1 MQPPTV
7 LAPKMPATPPDH
19 LQLPDKD
26 GAIVINYQEHPHSN
40 LLTESLRPRLH
51 ELRPDGQFSIGCDS
65 GIFWRWTDPVLD
77 GCKAPDWFLVLGVP
91 PMLDGTFRRSYVLWR
106 ESVKPLLIIEY
117 VSGDGSEEH
126 DSTPYKGKFWVYEQ
140 GISAAY
146 YVIFAGTNASVEVYC
161 LEKGRYRPV
170 DANAK
175 GRFPIEPL
183 GIELGIWE
191 GTYREM
197 TLPWLRVWDAATGAM
212 MSLAEERA
220 ETAEGLLVD
229 TRQMFS
235 EETERAE
242 SERKRANEAARQL
255 SEEIR
260 RANEESRLK
269 NEARQEAD
277 RLAAKLRELGIA
289 PEQV

>member
-1 MQPPTV
+1 MQPPTM
-7 LAPKMPATPPDH
+7 LSPDMPATPPDH
-19 LQLPDKD
+19 NQLPDKD
-26 GAIVINYQEHPHSN
+26 GAIVTNYQEHPQSN

-65 GIFWRWTDPVLD
+65 GIYWRWTQPVLE

-91 PMLDGTFRRSYVLWR
+91 PMLEGEYRRSYVLWR
-106 ESVKPLLIIEY
+106 EAVKPLLIIEY
-117 VSGDGSEEH
+117 VSADGSEEH
-126 DSTPYKGKFWVYEQ
+126 DTTPYKGKFWVYEQ

-146 YVIFAGTNASVEVYC
+146 YVIFDGKHSSVEVYC
-161 LEKGRYRPV
+161 LDKGRYKPV
-170 DANAK
+170 EANAK

-191 GTYREM
+191 GTYREI
-197 TLPWLRVWDAATGAM
+197 TLPWLRVWDAITGEM
-212 MSLAEERA
+212 MALGEERA

-229 TRQMFS
+229 TRQMLS

-242 SERKRANEAARQL
+242 NERKRANEEA
-255 SEEIR
+255 
-260 RANEESRLK
+260 RLK
-269 NEARQEAD
+269 SEAQQKAE

-289 PEQV
+289 PEEV